1 MGRSF
6 HGPKLLTSLPSA
18 PASRG
23 ASWENLRLP
32 GASSTGHEGLSCVQS
47 CLGNITLAGEPQVPP
62 KCGTLA

>member
-23 ASWENLRLP
+23 ASWENPRLLEVS
-32 GASSTGHEGLSCVQS
+32 GTGHEGLSCMQP

-62 KCGTLA
+62 KAGTLA